1 MPKQRFTLSKKHQ
14 YLIDQFYKIPT
25 IQDIDTAGFYHDFSN
40 FRYNTENILLMIIEE
55 LTKGTQLESVG
66 SDISDKARE
75 VFDYY
80 VDRKEK

>member
-14 YLIDQFYKIPT
+14 YLIEQLYEIPT
-25 IQDIDTAGFYHDFSN
+25 IHDVDTAGFYHDFSN

-66 SDISDKARE
+66 HEISGKARE
-75 VFDYY
+75 IFDYY
-80 VDRKEK
+80 CDIK

>member
-14 YLIDQFYKIPT
+14 YLIDQLYEIP
-25 IQDIDTAGFYHDFSN
+25 IIKDIDSAGFYHDFSN
-40 FRYNTENILLMIIEE
+40 FRYNTENILLLIIEE

-66 SDISDKARE
+66 IEISDKARD